1 MRKFAYALAGLIA
14 AAGMTLAGAG
24 AASASTAL
32 VHGPNGQTAAVSHV
46 SHVARPMTVVT
57 GPGSTDGTSGYFS
70 TELGQVYTTI
80 EGTFNILP
88 AADNIGVTSS
98 LADPQGAIGT
108 GICNNGNGRA
118 AEIGIIY
125 NGKNAAGTPTWS
137 VVGAIGTLKANGA
150 DRCVGNG
157 VLNDGFVLHP
167 LLANLTESPAGV
179 TVLIQEHANGVT
191 FSARNNV
198 TTQSFSQYVAT
209 RTCREVKVGRRH
221 HKHWVEECTGY
232 HPFYNEA
239 LAGVQQNLT
248 NLGGPASSDLVDFS
262 GVTTNLGYLGA
273 SDAAESVTSS
283 GTGNAPWLVGPA
295 LTAGIPGGTGP
306 NGEACSNPDG
316 PLTALSTGD
325 FSICA
330 ATPTG
335 A

>member
-1 MRKFAYALAGLIA
+1 MRKIVYVLAGLA
-14 AAGMTLAGAG
+14 ATVGLTLAGASAAGASAALLRGPGAG
-24 AASASTAL
+24 AAT
-32 VHGPNGQTAAVSHV
+32 VSHV
-46 SHVARPMTVVT
+46 SKPMTVVT

-80 EGTFNILP
+80 EGTFDLLP

-118 AEIGIIY
+118 AEIGVIY
-125 NGKNAAGTPTWS
+125 NGKNNTGTPTWS
-137 VVGAIGTLKANGA
+137 VVGAVGTLKANGA
-150 DRCVGNG
+150 DPCVGNG

-167 LLANLTESPAGV
+167 LLSSLTASAAGV
-179 TVLIQEHANGVT
+179 TVLIKEDRNGVT

-209 RTCREVKVGRRH
+209 RSCKWVRVGRRH
-221 HKHWVEECTGY
+221 HKHWVERCTGY

-248 NLGGPASSDLVDFS
+248 NLGGPATSDLVDFT
-262 GVTTNLGYLGA
+262 GVTTNNGVLGV

-295 LTAGIPGGTGP
+295 ESKTAGP
-306 NGEACSNPDG
+306 NGEACTNAEG
-316 PLTALSTGD
+316 PLTTTDGGD
-325 FSICA
+325 FSICV